1 MPERTRVALVGLGAV
16 GRSVALRLRDGVLPD
31 AELMGVVA
39 QKGLVDAPGVVR
51 LTLEEAVASSQVI
64 VECAGQAFVQ
74 QHAVDLLE
82 QGRDLVLC
90 SVGALADARL
100 RTAVAAAGPGRVVR
114 PTGAIGG
121 LDLLAS
127 AGRFEGFDSVQLT
140 TTKLPGSLVQDW
152 MDEETRTR
160 ILSASAPLEVFHGSV
175 ADACTRFPS
184 SINVSAAIAL
194 AVDDFDL
201 VDVRIVADPV
211 APFTQHRVEA
221 RGACGSYTFT
231 FDNLPSVD
239 NPRTSAVVAS
249 SVLQAIESL
258 SGGPREVA

>member
-1 MPERTRVALVGLGAV
+1 MPEPTSVGLVGLGAV

-31 AELMGVVA
+31 AHLVGVVA
-39 QKGLVDAPGVVR
+39 QKGLVDAPGVAR
-51 LTLEEAVASSQVI
+51 ITLEEAVTSCDVI

-74 QHAVDLLE
+74 QHAVHLLE
-82 QGRDLVLC
+82 RGLDLVLC
-90 SVGALADARL
+90 SVGALADPRL
-100 RTAVAAAGPGRVVR
+100 RAAVDAAGPGRVVR

-127 AGRFEGFDSVQLT
+127 AGRFEGFDFVRLT

-152 MDEETRTR
+152 MDDEARARLLAATG
-160 ILSASAPLEVFHGSV
+160 PVEVFRGSV
-175 ADACTRFPS
+175 ADACHLFPS

-201 VDVRIVADPV
+201 VDITIMVDPTT
-211 APFTQHRVEA
+211 PFTQHRVEA
-221 RGACGSYTFT
+221 GGTCGHYTFT
-231 FDNLPSVD
+231 FDNLPSAD

-249 SVLQAIESL
+249 SVLHAIGSL
-258 SGGPREVA
+258 SRLPRAVA